1 MPILSEMSSPPSM
14 MTSPFG
20 LQMTKTQIE
29 DHISKQVAA
38 QVEAAKEK
46 ENKAKRK
53 REDEAAAAE
62 EEERRKKAKQEEE
75 QRRTMLIVQPI
86 LQQQQQQ
93 QQQNQAMMMQLYQQQ
108 QQQQQQNQAMMMQQ
122 SMMRMG
128 MYSAVGMHQTGAMLT
143 PQQQQLQIMRPQ
155 WAVQQPTTQMQGMGF
170 AQPTT
175 IQSLMGNQ
183 MQQQQPGTFTV
194 LGAAPAVPMQ
204 NPMVPGPGGVMFNA
218 VPGSAGGTGSGA
230 GGTV

>member
-1 MPILSEMSSPPSM
+1 
-14 MTSPFG
+14 
-20 LQMTKTQIE
+20 
-29 DHISKQVAA
+29 
-38 QVEAAKEK
+38 
-46 ENKAKRK
+46 
-53 REDEAAAAE
+53 
-62 EEERRKKAKQEEE
+62 
-75 QRRTMLIVQPI
+75 
-86 LQQQQQQ
+86 
-93 QQQNQAMMMQLYQQQ
+93 
-108 QQQQQQNQAMMMQQ
+108 
-122 SMMRMG
+122 
-128 MYSAVGMHQTGAMLT
+128 MLT
-143 PQQQQLQIMRPQ
+143 PQQQQLQQLQIMRPQ

>member
-1 MPILSEMSSPPSM
+1 
-14 MTSPFG
+14 
-20 LQMTKTQIE
+20 
-29 DHISKQVAA
+29 
-38 QVEAAKEK
+38 
-46 ENKAKRK
+46 
-53 REDEAAAAE
+53 
-62 EEERRKKAKQEEE
+62 
-75 QRRTMLIVQPI
+75 MLMIQPI

-108 QQQQQQNQAMMMQQ
+108 QQQTQMNNQMMQQ
-122 SMMRMG
+122 SMMRMGMG